1 MVVTAHDK
9 LKTSV
14 LSYNFTLVLGNL
26 HKLKPASVKNG
37 VVVTRWMTVMTQ
49 MTVTRMITLWR
60 KTTVMREMTV
70 TLYMQ
75 KGQEVGR
82 DAYTHL
88 FVVTGQFSQAENQ

>member
-26 HKLKPASVKNG
+26 HKLKPAPVKNG
-37 VVVTRWMTVMTQ
+37 VVVTRWMTQ

-82 DAYTHL
+82 DAYTQV
-88 FVVTGQFSQAENQ
+88 FVVTGQFSLAENQ